1 MAQEAVQKWVGRSD
15 EIAVPLLGAEFWKD
29 GTEVSGV
36 LEGRREQPE
45 GGPAYKIALD
55 NPVVVDGEEV
65 EVVELP
71 SLTGVKNA
79 LQSLREKGYQLRKG
93 DMWRVVCV
101 RIKKAK
107 KADYSDSPQFEIG
120 VIRKAAA

>member
-1 MAQEAVQKWVGRSD
+1 MAEAATQNWTGRSD
-15 EIAVPLLGAEFWKD
+15 EVAVPLLGAEFWKD

-36 LEGRREQPE
+36 LEGRREQNV
-45 GGPAYKIALD
+45 GGGAFKLTLD
-55 NPVVVDGEEV
+55 NAVVVDGEWA

-79 LQSLREKGYQLRKG
+79 LQALREKNYQPRKG
-93 DMWRVVCV
+93 DLWRVVCV
-101 RIKKAK
+101 GIKKAK
-107 KADYSDSPQFEIG
+107 KADFSDSPEFQID